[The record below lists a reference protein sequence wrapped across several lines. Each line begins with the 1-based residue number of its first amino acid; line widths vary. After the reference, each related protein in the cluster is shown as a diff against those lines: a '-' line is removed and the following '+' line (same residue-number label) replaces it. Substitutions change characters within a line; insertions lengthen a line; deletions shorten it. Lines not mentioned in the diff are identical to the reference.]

1 MFPPCS
7 QDSRLVLPLHGNCGG
22 FGSRPL
28 SPARQLLG
36 GVTRRPTDQRDA
48 MPAFTGSNVDDWAKL
63 HHPRDLSQPLDDVGC
78 DITDAYKLALGF
90 PQPWPTPEGFSLP
103 SPGSPASLPFQVQQI
118 ELTHRSCTPSFS
130 HNEGNSGAF
139 QNDGKSIREDR
150 KDVHG

>member
-103 SPGSPASLPFQVQQI
+103 SPGSPASLRFKMVKFA
-118 ELTHRSCTPSFS
+118 HRSCTPSSS
-130 HNEGNSGAF
+130 HHEGNKGAF
-139 QNDGKSIREDR
+139 VFWQ
-150 KDVHG
+150 KDFSR